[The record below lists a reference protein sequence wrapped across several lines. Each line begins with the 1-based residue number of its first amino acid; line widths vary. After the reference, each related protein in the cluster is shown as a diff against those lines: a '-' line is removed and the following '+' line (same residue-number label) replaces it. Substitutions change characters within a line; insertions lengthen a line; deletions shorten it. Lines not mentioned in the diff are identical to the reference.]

1 MTYSVVGAGA
11 GRAWLEDYIKT
22 HKQNN
27 IRGVLNLIRRRDT
40 FAVAEI
46 SNAIRLSKT
55 TVKKTIDLLS
65 SMKLVASA
73 GKGESTEEGGK
84 KPELYRFNKS
94 FGYVISIH
102 ITPDSIISVI
112 TDLDAD
118 ITYSRKVKVT
128 SERGLEFILGE
139 LVQVIGS
146 FKDTKSGT
154 GEKMIGVVIALP
166 GLVDS
171 AKGVS
176 IYSPHYP
183 SWGRNVAFGDMLRER
198 LGNGL
203 DAPILIENVNR
214 LQAIAEKEKGVAVGV
229 TNFIIIDALDEGLG
243 SGIVTHGELMMGN
256 QSLSGEIGHMMV
268 NPIDGAPCICGAT
281 GCFEAMVS
289 APDPWHNQGGPKPRG
304 AVGPVFFRLGR
315 GPFPR
320 RGVRACRRGRS
331 LLPVAHR
338 RRGEMVHRRAREHHH
353 GERPRD
359 DRRARS
365 VREGRHMLHGPAAG
379 RDQADRSSGRGEE
392 GEDRLFPPWRR
403 AWGHRRRGFVNF
415 RFLCQAPCIS
425 KLTSSCYE
433 KKWINI

>member
-289 APDPWHNQGGPKPRG
+289 ARRIRGIIREARSRGVQSALFSSASDEDPSLDEVCELAGAGDPFCLSLIDDVAKWFIVGLGNIIMVNDPEMIVVQGQYVKAGTCFMDRLQEGIRRIGLPDVEKKVRI
-304 AVGPVFFRLGR
+304 VYSRLGEE
-315 GPFPR
+315 
-320 RGVRACRRGRS
+320 RGVIGGAASLISDFFARRLVFRNS
-331 LLPVAHR
+331 QVVA
-338 RRGEMVHRRAREHHH
+338 M
-353 GERPRD
+353 
-359 DRRARS
+359 
-365 VREGRHMLHGPAAG
+365 
-379 RDQADRSSGRGEE
+379 
-392 GEDRLFPPWRR
+392 
-403 AWGHRRRGFVNF
+403 
-415 RFLCQAPCIS
+415 
-425 KLTSSCYE
+425 
-433 KKWINI
+433 KKNG